1 VNIALAP
8 NAVRVLQHIGVL
20 HELRDLGYNYE
31 QLAVTNAHGQQLGLM
46 YNGSAKEYN
55 FKALRIHRSEV
66 HKALLRECKAQ
77 GVKVRFGMRLT
88 KLEEGDDEV
97 KLEFANGQVEYAEF
111 VVGADGVYSSVRPF
125 VVDCELT
132 YSGFMGIIGM
142 RIVRERL
149 HESING
155 VHFPN
160 FFFGKTGFVAMMPS
174 DYHGKEL
181 DFFSTMPY
189 RSHKRQEWEDLNKN
203 KGELH
208 RIINE
213 RFGSRWPEFI
223 GQICREYNP
232 KDLSQHPYVHSSSFS
247 SSPPH

>member
-20 HELRDLGYNYE
+20 RELRDLGYNYE

-55 FKALRIHRSEV
+55 FKALRIHRAEV
-66 HKALLRECKAQ
+66 H
-77 GVKVRFGMRLT
+77 
-88 KLEEGDDEV
+88 
-97 KLEFANGQVEYAEF
+97 
-111 VVGADGVYSSVRPF
+111 
-125 VVDCELT
+125 
-132 YSGFMGIIGM
+132 
-142 RIVRERL
+142 
-149 HESING
+149 
-155 VHFPN
+155 
-160 FFFGKTGFVAMMPS
+160 
-174 DYHGKEL
+174 
-181 DFFSTMPY
+181 
-189 RSHKRQEWEDLNKN
+189 

-232 KDLSQHPYVHSSSFS
+232 KDLSQYPYVHSSFP